1 MRFLNREEAGLFL
14 AHAARV
20 HRGLDVVVLAVPPGG
35 VAVACAVAG
44 ALDAPLDVLVVR
56 RVMVPGHPDL
66 VIGAVAEGG
75 IHHVDLGLAQVLAI
89 PPPALG
95 RALSDETRE
104 VERQRDLYRGRR
116 SLPPLTGHTVV
127 LVTDGI
133 ATGATSRAA
142 IVKLR
147 QHGARKIVLAAP
159 VAARSVVAAL
169 RNRVESIICL
179 WQPDELHNVREWYEE
194 FEEPLESQVLGW
206 LERWHGVPLPEAENA
221 VL

>member
-20 HRGLDVVVLAVPPGG
+20 HRGPDVMVLAVPPGG

-44 ALDAPLDVLVVR
+44 ALDAPLEVLIVR
-56 RVMVPGHPDL
+56 RVMAPGRPDL
-66 VIGAVAEGG
+66 VLGAVAEGG
-75 IHHVDLGLAQVLAI
+75 VRHVDLGLAQVLEI
-89 PPPALG
+89 PPTVLG
-95 RALSDETRE
+95 RALSDEAQE
-104 VERQRDLYRGRR
+104 VERQMALYRGGRA
-116 SLPPLTGHTVV
+116 LPHLGGRTAV

-147 QHGARKIVLAAP
+147 QHGARRIVLAAP

-169 RNRVESIICL
+169 RTRVEGIICL

-194 FEEPLESQVLGW
+194 FEEPLESQVIGW
-206 LERWHGVPLPEAENA
+206 LERLRGAAVPEADCVA
-221 VL
+221 V

>member
-20 HRGLDVVVLAVPPGG
+20 HRGPDVVVLAVPPGG

-44 ALDAPLDVLVVR
+44 ALEAPLDVLLVR
-56 RVMVPGHPDL
+56 RVMAPGRPDL

-75 IHHVDLGLAQVLAI
+75 VRHVDLGLAQVLGI
-89 PPPALG
+89 PPAALG
-95 RALSDETRE
+95 SALSDEARE
-104 VERQRDLYRGRR
+104 VERQMSLYRGGRA
-116 SLPPLTGHTVV
+116 LPHLGGRTAV

-133 ATGATSRAA
+133 ATGATARAA
-142 IVKLR
+142 IVTLR
-147 QHGARKIVLAAP
+147 RHGARRIVLAAP

-169 RNRVESIICL
+169 RARVEAIICL

-194 FEEPLESQVLGW
+194 FEEPLESQVIGW
-206 LERWHGVPLPEAENA
+206 LERLRGAPIPEADCVA
-221 VL
+221 L

>member
-20 HRGLDVVVLAVPPGG
+20 HRGPDVVVLAVPPGG

-89 PPPALG
+89 TPPALG
-95 RALSDETRE
+95 RALSDETQE

-116 SLPPLTGHTVV
+116 SLPRLTGQTVV

-206 LERWHGVPLPEAENA
+206 LERWHGAPVPEPHCA

>member
-20 HRGLDVVVLAVPPGG
+20 HRGPDVVVLAVPPGG

-44 ALDAPLDVLVVR
+44 ALEAPLDVLVVR
-56 RVMVPGHPDL
+56 RVMAPGRPDL

-104 VERQRDLYRGRR
+104 VARQMDLYRGGR
-116 SLPPLTGHTVV
+116 SLPHLAGRTVV
-127 LVTDGI
+127 LVSDGI

-142 IVKLR
+142 IRTLR
-147 QHGARKIVLAAP
+147 DRGAGRIVLAAP
-159 VAARSVVAAL
+159 VAARSVVVAL
-169 RNRVESIICL
+169 RARVDGVVCL

-206 LERWHGVPLPEAENA
+206 LERWHGIPVAEPDPVA
-221 VL
+221 V

>member
-20 HRGLDVVVLAVPPGG
+20 HRGPGVVVLAVPPGG

-44 ALDAPLDVLVVR
+44 ALEAPLDVLVVR

-89 PPPALG
+89 PPPTLG
-95 RALSDETRE
+95 QALSDETRE
-104 VERQRDLYRGRR
+104 VERQRELYRGGR
-116 SLPPLTGHTVV
+116 SLPYLAGRTVI
-127 LVTDGI
+127 LVSDGI

-142 IVKLR
+142 IHSLR
-147 QHGARKIVLAAP
+147 DRGAGKIVLAAP

-169 RNRVESIICL
+169 RTRVEAVVCL
-179 WQPDELHNVREWYEE
+179 WQPDELHNVREWYVE

-206 LERWHGVPLPEAENA
+206 LERWRAVPVPQPDRVAL
-221 VL
+221 

>member
-20 HRGLDVVVLAVPPGG
+20 HRGPDVVVLAVPPGG

-95 RALSDETRE
+95 RALNDETLE
-104 VERQRDLYRGRR
+104 VERQRDLYRGTR
-116 SLPPLTGHTVV
+116 SLPRLTGHTVV

-142 IVKLR
+142 IVTLR

-206 LERWHGVPLPEAENA
+206 LERWHGVQVPVPDCA